1 MLKKI
6 LSCVLLAILT
16 LTCLTGCG
24 EDDGVPDGM
33 YSATIESDPFILYVP
48 EGWTDNRDSGISS
61 AYYSLS
67 DAVMASARYYTPDM
81 SGEFSLSDYVYD
93 FIVEFESANPS
104 FVKLAEEDS
113 ALGENKALRC
123 KYSFDRTV
131 DSSEGALTANV
142 TVTQYYAIHG
152 SDVVVLSL
160 FCDTS
165 KYGDE
170 YIEMFEQIRS
180 EFVFCDKKAVNDAVT
195 DKKTPEGMKRASFDN
210 SEYAFYVPTSW
221 YCDMS
226 HKLTEAYFPE
236 SGKPNVT
243 VTSFSPDSAT
253 TTPAQYFAMCEEAYK
268 KDIPG
273 YEKIGEESRTVGG
286 CSAVSYT
293 YKAVY
298 GSTQTEYTKRLNR
311 FMCDLVLS
319 AVLQV
324 RLKRQFCVTIA
335 ETEVIINIADKS
347 STPPFALNIPHYYL
361 IFS

>member
-6 LSCVLLAILT
+6 LSCVLLVILT
-16 LTCLTGCG
+16 LTCLAGCG

-33 YSATIESDPFILYVP
+33 YSATIAGEPFILYVP

-67 DAVMASARYYTPDM
+67 DAVMVSARYYTPDM
-81 SGEFSLSDYVYD
+81 SGEFSLSDYVYG
-93 FIVEFESANPS
+93 FIAEFEKANPS
-104 FVKLAEEDS
+104 FEKLAEEAS
-113 ALGENKALRC
+113 ALGKNDAIRY

-131 DSSEGALTANV
+131 DSASGEVKANI
-142 TVTQYYAIHG
+142 TVTQYYALHG

-160 FCDTS
+160 YCDTS

-170 YIEMFEQIRS
+170 YIGMFEQIRT
-180 EFVFCDKKAVNDAVT
+180 EFVFRDKKVVNDVVPDKKAPA
-195 DKKTPEGMKRASFDN
+195 GMKRASFDN

-221 YCDMS
+221 HCDMS

-236 SGKPNVT
+236 SGTPNVT
-243 VTSFSPDSAT
+243 VTSFSPDGK

-273 YEKIGEESRTVGG
+273 YEKIGEEARKVGG

-298 GSTQTEYTKRLNR
+298 GSTQTEYMIMQTVIAYDDMIYSITYTALADR
-311 FMCDLVLS
+311 FEAHLDDV
-319 AVLQV
+319 
-324 RLKRQFCVTIA
+324 
-335 ETEVIINIADKS
+335 
-347 STPPFALNIPHYYL
+347 STMLGAFR
-361 IFS
+361 FR